1 MQHTELE
8 AVVFFSQTNEELW
21 RFAQR
26 DMDGLIDD
34 DEPVELLNGGNKWKW
49 QIFPWMIVILIQ

>member
-1 MQHTELE
+1 
-8 AVVFFSQTNEELW
+8 
-21 RFAQR
+21 
-26 DMDGLIDD
+26 MDGLIDD

>member
-34 DEPVELLNGGNKWKW
+34 DEPVE
-49 QIFPWMIVILIQ
+49 